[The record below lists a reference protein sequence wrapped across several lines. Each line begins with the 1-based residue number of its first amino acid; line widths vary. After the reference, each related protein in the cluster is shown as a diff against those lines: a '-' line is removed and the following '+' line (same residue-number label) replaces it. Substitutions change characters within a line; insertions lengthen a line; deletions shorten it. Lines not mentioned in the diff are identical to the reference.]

1 MACGSCGRVDGP
13 QPITRVT
20 FPDGHVVDYVSR
32 TQALTAAYRAGG
44 GDLETITPDR
54 RTPGQ

>member
-20 FPDGHVVDYVSR
+20 FPDGRVVDYVSR
-32 TQALTAAYRAGG
+32 QQAMTAAYRAGG
-44 GDLETITPDR
+44 GNLETVTPEPR
-54 RTPGQ
+54 IAGK